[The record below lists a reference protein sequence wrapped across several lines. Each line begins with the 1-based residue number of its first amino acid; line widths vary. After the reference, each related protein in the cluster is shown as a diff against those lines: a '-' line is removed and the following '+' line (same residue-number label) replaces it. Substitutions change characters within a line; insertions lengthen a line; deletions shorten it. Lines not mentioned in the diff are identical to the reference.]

1 MPTAVAILP
10 AKARSSVNKMK
21 LGRLSEWYRDSRSY
35 QLIPNFDARFGPLSR
50 SASAIARN
58 LKECAQP

>member
-35 QLIPNFDARFGPLSR
+35 QLIPNFEARFGPLSPSV
-50 SASAIARN
+50 SARGS
-58 LKECAQP
+58 